1 MATST
6 RGNEANSLTN
16 AEWRN
21 ISQETATGF
30 SCIDRGNTEE
40 GLEHLRNAWIVC
52 NTCRCCTRHEGSRPV
67 SHDRIEQTPPDSS
80 GTPGCGCRCRMVMRM
95 LSAFHW
101 DGEYYG
107 IRSYVRHFADVLSD
121 ATEMSRYDFNDYY
134 GVCEMMEPN
143 EAEEF
148 LQDDESG
155 PIQNPDSEDYSD
167 NEAYEVFAGN
177 EYYNRPVLEPGIQ
190 KVKPDDDLEPEI
202 IRGVNTVYS
211 QGVFSSKCVR
221 MGDNDSNGLPTYTSD
236 EVHGLVAFGMDV
248 EPVCTWWG
256 SDGESYLAVLKKYE
270 HGNDLHFF
278 RVIR

>member
-1 MATST
+1 MDFLT
-6 RGNEANSLTN
+6 NETNSLTN
-16 AEWRN
+16 EVWRN
-21 ISQETATGF
+21 ISQRIATGF
-30 SCIDRGNTEE
+30 CDIHRGNIGE
-40 GLEHLRNAWIVC
+40 GLENLRIAWNLC

-67 SHDRIEQTPPDSS
+67 SHDRVEQTPPDPS
-80 GTPGCGCRCRMVMRM
+80 GTPGCGCHCRMVMRM

-107 IRSYVRHFADVLSD
+107 IRSYVRHFSNVLSA
-121 ATEMSRYDFNDYY
+121 ATQMSHYDFNDHY
-134 GVCEMMEPN
+134 GVCEMMGPD

-155 PIQNPDSEDYSD
+155 PIQNPDSEDYSED
-167 NEAYEVFAGN
+167 EAYEVYAGN
-177 EYYNRPVLEPGIQ
+177 EYNIPVLEPGIQ
-190 KVKPDDDLEPEI
+190 KVNSDADIDPDT
-202 IRGVNTVYS
+202 IREVNTAYS
-211 QGVFSSKCVR
+211 QGVSSSKCVR
-221 MGDNDSNGLPTYTSD
+221 MGDNDSNGLPTYASD

>member
-6 RGNEANSLTN
+6 RGNEANSLTIP
-16 AEWRN
+16 EWRN
-21 ISQETATGF
+21 ISQETVTGLYR
-30 SCIDRGNTEE
+30 IHTGNIEE
-40 GLEHLRNAWIVC
+40 GLENLRIAWVEC

-67 SHDRIEQTPPDSS
+67 SHDRVEQAPPDPS
-80 GTPGCGCRCRMVMRM
+80 GTPGCGCHCRMVMRM

-121 ATEMSRYDFNDYY
+121 ATEMSHYDFNDYY
-134 GVCEMMEPN
+134 GICEMMGPD

-148 LQDDESG
+148 LQDHESG
-155 PIQNPDSEDYSD
+155 PIQNPDSEVY
-167 NEAYEVFAGN
+167 VGN
-177 EYYNRPVLEPGIQ
+177 EGNIPALESGIQ
-190 KVKPDDDLEPEI
+190 PVDPRANIGPDT
-202 IRGVNTVYS
+202 IREVNKACL